1 MKFLEIDSL
10 DALNSI
16 FEWETTECILNGRI
30 EAYSCKYSPEGTRHC
45 HASSHCCNGRQIG
58 WFRQEAL

>member
-30 EAYSCKYSPEGTRHC
+30 EAYSCKYYPEGTR
-45 HASSHCCNGRQIG
+45 NVVEVDTVQ
-58 WFRQEAL
+58 W